1 MYNCALCSIHACSSG
16 ELNNAP
22 KNCPCIS
29 KKMDDIKSLY
39 DDKENYKIA
48 QSSALVVSEY
58 YGEKTRLEETMLFAK
73 KCGYKKIG
81 LAFCIG
87 LTNESKIVSKV
98 LSYNGFEVSSVIC
111 KNGHISKKLIDIN
124 NTKVAMCNP
133 IGQAVFLNESKTDLN
148 IVLGLCVG
156 HDSLFIKYSSAPVTV
171 FAVKDRVLCH
181 NPLAV
186 VYQADSYYKDKLFP
200 DKANSEVNLDSNKVS
215 TVEQSLSSDS

>member
-16 ELNNAP
+16 ELHSAP
-22 KNCPCIS
+22 LKCPCIDE
-29 KKMDDIKSLY
+29 KMEEIKGLY
-39 DDKENYKIA
+39 GKGENRKIA
-48 QSSALVVSEY
+48 QASALVVSEGY
-58 YGEKTRLEETMLFAK
+58 CKKTRLEETIEFAN

-87 LTNESKIVSKV
+87 LVNESKILSKV
-98 LSYNGFEVSSVIC
+98 LSYNGFEVSSIIC
-111 KNGHISKKLIDIN
+111 KNGHLSRELIDTD
-124 NTKVAMCNP
+124 NTDKVAMCNP
-133 IGQAVFLNESKTDLN
+133 VGQAVFLNEDKTDFN

-186 VYQADSYYKDKLFP
+186 IYQAESYYKDKLYP
-200 DKANSEVNLDSNKVS
+200 EKIKKS
-215 TVEQSLSSDS
+215 

>member
-1 MYNCALCSIHACSSG
+1 MYNCALCSVHACSNG

-22 KNCPCIS
+22 KNCPCLS
-29 KKMDDIKSLY
+29 KKMDSIKALY
-39 DDKENYKIA
+39 KDEENYKIA
-48 QSSALVVSEY
+48 QASSLVVSES
-58 YGEKTRLEETMLFAK
+58 YGEKTRLEETIAFAK

-87 LTNESKIVSKV
+87 LVDESKIVSKI
-98 LSYNGFEVSSVIC
+98 LTYNGLEVSSVIC
-111 KNGHISKKLIDIN
+111 KNGHISRELIDIHN
-124 NTKVAMCNP
+124 SNVAMCNP
-133 IGQAVFLNESKTDLN
+133 IGQAMFLNEAKTDLN

-186 VYQADSYYKDKLFP
+186 VYQADAYYKDKLFP
-200 DKANSEVNLDSNKVS
+200 NK
-215 TVEQSLSSDS
+215 D

>member
-16 ELNNAP
+16 KLNAAP
-22 KNCPCIS
+22 KNCPCTS
-29 KKMDDIKSLY
+29 KEMDVIKTLY
-39 DDKENYKIA
+39 MDEENYKIA
-48 QSSALVVSEY
+48 QASALIVSES
-58 YGEKTRLEETMLFAK
+58 YGEKTRLEETIAFAK
-73 KCGYKKIG
+73 KCNYKKIG

-87 LTNESKIVSKV
+87 LASESKIVSKI

-111 KNGHISKKLIDIN
+111 KNGHISRELIGIN

-133 IGQAVFLNESKTDLN
+133 IGQALFLNEEKTDLN

-156 HDSLFIKYSSAPVTV
+156 HDSLFIKYSEAPVTV

-186 VYQADSYYKDKLFP
+186 VYQAETYYKDKLFP
-200 DKANSEVNLDSNKVS
+200 KK
-215 TVEQSLSSDS
+215 

>member
-16 ELNNAP
+16 KLDNAP
-22 KNCPCIS
+22 KNCPCVS
-29 KKMDDIKSLY
+29 EKMDSIKSLY
-39 DDKENYKIA
+39 NSDKENYKIA
-48 QSSALVVSEY
+48 QASSLVVSEG
-58 YGEKTRLEETMLFAK
+58 YGEKTRLEETIAFAQ

-87 LTNESKIVSKV
+87 LVNESKIVSKV
-98 LSYNGFEVSSVIC
+98 LSYNGFNVSSVIC
-111 KNGHISKKLIDIN
+111 KNGHISRGLIDIN

-133 IGQAVFLNESKTDLN
+133 IGQAMFLNETKTELN

-156 HDSLFIKYSSAPVTV
+156 HDSLFIKYSDAPVTV

-200 DKANSEVNLDSNKVS
+200 KKINNI
-215 TVEQSLSSDS
+215 